1 MARGLP
7 TWQSTLVP
15 DHSLFGDQPF
25 HAGAVLYAKNLAL
38 VKEFYEAVLG
48 LNLEHAEN
56 DYVVLAS
63 PAFQLV
69 ILKVPGQIA
78 SSIEI
83 ESPPRRRTETPIKLV
98 FEIPSISAARAIAQL
113 HGGELLPPEREWNFQ
128 GYRVCDGQ
136 DPEGNVVQFRQR

>member
-1 MARGLP
+1 MA
-7 TWQSTLVP
+7 TT
-15 DHSLFGDQPF
+15 F

-38 VKEFYEAVLG
+38 VKEFYQAVLG
-48 LNLEHAEN
+48 LNVEHEEN
-56 DYVVLAS
+56 DHVVLAS

-69 ILKVPGQIA
+69 VLKVPRHIA

-83 ESPPRRRTETPIKLV
+83 ESPPRRRTEAPIKLV
-98 FEIPSISAARAIAQL
+98 FEIPNIAAARSTAPL
-113 HGGELLPPEREWNFQ
+113 HGGELFPPVREWNFQ